1 MAITHALFESS
12 SGYALFDVKLAED
25 IASHSQA
32 AQESIKDLSKFGK
45 MVELRSF
52 VPFKS
57 AAHALENI
65 NNISEGERARFL

>member
-1 MAITHALFESS
+1 MPITHALFESS
-12 SGYALFDVKLAED
+12 SGYALFDVKLTED
-25 IASHSQA
+25 IVSHSQA
-32 AQESIKDLSKFGK
+32 AQDSIKDLGKFGK

-65 NNISEGERARFL
+65 NDISEG